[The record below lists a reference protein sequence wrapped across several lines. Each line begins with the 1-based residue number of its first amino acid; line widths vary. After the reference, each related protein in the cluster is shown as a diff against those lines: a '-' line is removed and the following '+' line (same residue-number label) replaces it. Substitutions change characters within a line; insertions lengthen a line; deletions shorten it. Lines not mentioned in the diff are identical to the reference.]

1 MTFPTARAGSFI
13 DPDPSQ
19 TNDNA
24 VDDNGG
30 GACVGIGIGSKQIWD
45 PSDLRGGYPQPWST
59 PNDLP
64 NLQRRIGE
72 DGAAVGGPSIEGQ
85 DVEFQPNEMEFVTAD
100 AQIAPNAIVTPGTG
114 LNRTGQTIEAGQSVW
129 AVIP

>member
-1 MTFPTARAGSFI
+1 MTFPTARAGAFF

-24 VDDNGG
+24 VEDNGG

-45 PSDLRGGYPQPWST
+45 PPDWGPYPQPWSAT
-59 PNDLP
+59 NPLT
-64 NLQRRIGE
+64 NLQARIGE
-72 DGAAVGGPSIEGQ
+72 DAAAVGGPSIEAQ
-85 DVEFQPNEMEFVTAD
+85 DVEFQPDTMEFVVAD
-100 AQIAPNAIVTPGTG
+100 AIIAPNAVVTPGTG
-114 LNRTGQTIEAGQSVW
+114 LNRTGQTIQAGQSVW

>member
-1 MTFPTARAGSFI
+1 MTFPTARAGAFI

-45 PSDLRGGYPQPWST
+45 PPDNSYPQPWST
-59 PNDLP
+59 PNDLTC
-64 NLQRRIGE
+64 LQRRIGE
-72 DGAAVGGPSIEGQ
+72 DAAAVGGPSIEGQ
-85 DVEFQPNEMEFVTAD
+85 DVEFQPNQLEFVVAN
-100 AQIAPNAIVTPGTG
+100 AIIAPNGIVTPGTG
-114 LNRTGQTIEAGQSVW
+114 LNRTGQTIQAGQAVW

>member
-1 MTFPTARAGSFI
+1 MTFPTARAGAFI

-45 PSDLRGGYPQPWST
+45 PPDNGYPQPWTT
-59 PNDLP
+59 PNDLTC
-64 NLQRRIGE
+64 LQRRIGE

-85 DVEFQPNEMEFVTAD
+85 DVEFQPNELEFVVAD
-100 AQIAPNAIVTPGTG
+100 AIIAPDAIVTPGTG
-114 LNRTGQTIEAGQSVW
+114 LNRTGQTIQAGQAVW

>member
-1 MTFPTARAGSFI
+1 M

-30 GACVGIGIGSKQIWD
+30 GVCSGIGIGSKQIFD
-45 PSDLRGGYPQPWST
+45 PPDFGPYPMPWSADNPLT
-59 PNDLP
+59 AV
-64 NLQRRIGE
+64 QKRIGE
-72 DGAAVGGPSIEGQ
+72 DGAAVGGPSIEAQ
-85 DVEFQPNEMEFVTAD
+85 DVEFQPNQLEFVIAD
-100 AQIAPNAIVTPGTG
+100 AVIAPDAVVTPGTG
-114 LNRTGQTIEAGQSVW
+114 LNRTGQTIQAGQGVW

>member
-1 MTFPTARAGSFI
+1 MTFPTARAGAFI

-19 TNDNA
+19 TNDAA

-30 GACVGIGIGSKQIWD
+30 GACMGIGIGSKQIWD
-45 PSDLRGGYPQPWST
+45 PPIGGYPQPWST
-59 PNDLP
+59 PNDLT

-72 DGAAVGGPSIEGQ
+72 DAAAVGGPSIEGQ
-85 DVEFQPNEMEFVTAD
+85 DVEFQPAEMEFVVAD
-100 AQIAPNAIVTPGTG
+100 GVIAPDAVVTPGTG
-114 LNRTGQTIEAGQSVW
+114 LNRTGQTIQAGQAVW

>member
-1 MTFPTARAGSFI
+1 MTFPTARAGAFI

-30 GACVGIGIGSKQIWD
+30 GVCCGIGIGSKQIWD
-45 PSDLRGGYPQPWST
+45 PPDNDYPQPWST
-59 PNDLP
+59 PNDLTA
-64 NLQRRIGE
+64 LQRRIGE
-72 DGAAVGGPSIEGQ
+72 DGAAVGGPSIDGQ
-85 DVEFQPNEMEFVTAD
+85 DVEFQPNTLEFVTVN
-100 AQIAPNAIVTPGTG
+100 AQIAPDGVCTPGTG
-114 LNRTGQTIEAGQSVW
+114 LNRTGQTIESGQSVW

>member
-1 MTFPTARAGSFI
+1 MTFPTAKAGAI
-13 DPDPSQ
+13 MDPDPSQ

-30 GACVGIGIGSKQIWD
+30 GVCSGIGIGSKQIWD
-45 PSDLRGGYPQPWST
+45 PPDNGYPQPWSAT
-59 PNDLP
+59 NPLTAV
-64 NLQRRIGE
+64 QKRIGE
-72 DGAAVGGPSIEGQ
+72 DALAVGGPSIEGQ
-85 DVEFQPNEMEFVTAD
+85 DVEFQPNQLEFVVAD

-114 LNRTGQTIEAGQSVW
+114 LNRTGQTIEAGQAVW